1 MKKLGIID
9 TFGFSSGLNLL
20 HLITKEAKQQFG
32 GTEAGQIMVC
42 SLHRPSANIEEAWNS
57 ISGFVISK
65 AYDLKNAKGCD
76 FVALSSN
83 LLSQINLSQELA
95 LQEFLYE
102 EDSIKKDWKAPAL
115 IDINDSIINSVIES
129 GARRI
134 LLLGPSYVMRSKL
147 LRAKLAKV
155 GIEMMDVTNYWDETD
170 QIDQII
176 NDLVTIDKLD
186 DESVEFLVNF
196 INEFPCDS
204 DERPDAIV
212 LGCQELSEIITED
225 FIFDGV
231 PLIDGS
237 QAYVKDLV
245 KLIA

>member
-20 HLITKEAKQQFG
+20 HLIRKEAEQQFG
-32 GTEAGQIMVC
+32 GTEAGQIMVY
-42 SLHRPSANIEEAWNS
+42 SLHRPSDNIEKAWNS

-65 AYDLKNAKGCD
+65 AYDLKNAEGCD

-95 LQEFLYE
+95 LQEFLY

-147 LRAKLAKV
+147 LRAKLNKV
-155 GIEMMDVTNYWDETD
+155 QIEMMDVTNYWDETD

-196 INEFPCDS
+196 INQFPSDS

-225 FIFDGV
+225 LIFDGV